1 MSNIIGRNTEIEE
14 LMQLYRR
21 NRPEFVAVYGRRRVG
36 KTYLIKELF
45 KDKMAFYHTGMS
57 PLDAD
62 EANILQDQ
70 LKSFYNSLVRY
81 GLEPTEH
88 PKTWLDAFFLLEK
101 LLESQDPKQRQVV
114 FIDELPW
121 MDTPRSRFLSA
132 FEHFWNGWGS
142 GRDNLMLIVCGSAT
156 SWMEDNLINN
166 HGGLYGR
173 LTYEIKL
180 SPFTL
185 SECEAYF
192 KAMDLRLMR
201 YDIIQ
206 AYMAVGG
213 IPYYL
218 SFFRK
223 GLSLGQNID
232 LLFFAR
238 NAKLKNEFDRLFSS
252 LFSRPANYKK
262 IINLLATRHS
272 GFTRDEIA
280 AATGIQNGGGFS
292 KMLAALEASDFIV
305 RYVPFGRSKREEHYK
320 LVDSFCLFH
329 AQFLANGDIT
339 DPEFWEKNQNAQRLS
354 AWKGIAFEE
363 VCLSHIQQIKNAL
376 GIGAITSTES
386 AWSLRGDD
394 ETEGTQIDLLI
405 DRADRVVN
413 LCEMK
418 FYKEEF
424 AIDKAYDKKLRHRTQ
439 TLIDN
444 LPKNRNVH
452 LTLITTYGLAYNEYF
467 GQIQKLVT
475 MDDLFKETR

>member
-1 MSNIIGRNTEIEE
+1 
-14 LMQLYRR
+14 MQLYRGK
-21 NRPEFVAVYGRRRVG
+21 RPEFVAVYGRRRVG

-57 PLDAD
+57 PLDVD
-62 EANILQDQ
+62 ETNILQDQ

-88 PKTWLDAFFLLEK
+88 PKNWIDAFYLLEK

-185 SECEAYF
+185 GECEAYF
-192 KAMDLRLMR
+192 KAMDLHLTR

-206 AYMAVGG
+206 AYMAIGG

-252 LFSRPANYKK
+252 LFPRPANYKK
-262 IINLLATRHS
+262 IINLLATKHC

-280 AATGIQNGGGFS
+280 AQTGIQKGGGFS
-292 KMLAALEASDFIV
+292 KMLAALEASDFIT

-329 AQFLANGDIT
+329 AKFLADSGIS
-339 DPEFWEKNQNAQRLS
+339 DPDFWEKNQNAQRLS

-363 VCLSHIQQIKNAL
+363 VCLNHIQQIKNAL
-376 GIGAITSTES
+376 GIGGITSEES

-418 FYKEEF
+418 FHKDDF
-424 AIDKAYDKKLRHRTQ
+424 TIDKAYDAKLRHRTQ
-439 TLIDN
+439 TLIDH

-452 LTLITTYGLAYNEYF
+452 VTLITTYGLTYNEYF
-467 GQIQKLVT
+467 GRFQKVVT
-475 MDDLFKETR
+475 MDELF